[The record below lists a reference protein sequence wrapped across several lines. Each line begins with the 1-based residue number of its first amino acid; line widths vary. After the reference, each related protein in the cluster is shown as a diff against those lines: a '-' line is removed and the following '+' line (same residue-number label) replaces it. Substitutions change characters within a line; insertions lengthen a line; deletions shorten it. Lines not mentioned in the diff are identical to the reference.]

1 MAKILLKLETLVGS
15 DKNLKAGGLGL
26 SQQLAVLQAGPTLL
40 VYRPSVVPDQVRRQ
54 LPGQLLIE
62 QHAHGRLPLRGPLRA
77 TRLPARA

>member
-40 VYRPSVVPDQVRRQ
+40 VYRPRVVPD
-54 LPGQLLIE
+54 
-62 QHAHGRLPLRGPLRA
+62 
-77 TRLPARA
+77 